1 MTRRTP
7 IWKAIAASLRS
18 DIAEGLYRSG
28 DRLPTEAV
36 LAARFG
42 VNRHTV
48 RHAIAA
54 LAQDGVVH
62 TRRGAGVFVTTAPTD
77 YPIGRRVR
85 FHQNLQAAGRTPA
98 KKVLL
103 LETRLAHPAE
113 AEALMLTQDAQ
124 VHVYEGLS
132 LAEDRPIALFRS
144 VFPANRFPDLLV
156 HLGQDPS
163 VTAALGHYGIA
174 DYTRASTRVNAKLAT
189 ATQALHLQI
198 TEHAPILRTISV
210 NIDYYGTPIEAGRT
224 WFAGDKV
231 TLTLADNEAD
241 APPRQTGRYS

>member
-1 MTRRTP
+1 MTSRTP
-7 IWKAIAASLRS
+7 IWKAIATSLRD
-18 DIAEGLYRSG
+18 DIAEGLYGPG
-28 DRLPTEAV
+28 DKLPTETV

-48 RHAIAA
+48 RHALAA
-54 LAQDGVVH
+54 LADENLLH
-62 TRRGAGVFVTTAPTD
+62 SRRGAGVFVTTTPTD

-85 FHQNLQAAGRTPA
+85 FHQNLRAAGRTPA

-103 LETRLAHPAE
+103 LETRAAHRTE
-113 AEALMLTQDAQ
+113 AEALQLQNDAR

-132 LAEDRPIALFRS
+132 LAEQRPIALFRS
-144 VFPANRFPDLLV
+144 VFPAAAFPGLLN
-156 HLGQDPS
+156 HLRHDPS
-163 VTAALGHYGIA
+163 VTAALGQFGLT

-198 TEHAPILRTISV
+198 TEHAPILRTIGI
-210 NIDYYGTPIEAGRT
+210 NIAPDGTPIEVGRT

-231 TLTLADNEAD
+231 TLTLTED
-241 APPRQTGRYS
+241 

>member
-1 MTRRTP
+1 MTPRTP
-7 IWKAIAASLRS
+7 IWKAIAASLQS
-18 DIAEGLYRSG
+18 DIAEGLYGAG
-28 DRLPTEAV
+28 DKVPTEAV

-54 LAQDGVVH
+54 LAEDGLLH
-62 TRRGAGVFVTTAPTD
+62 ARRGSGVFVTTTPTD

-85 FHQNLQAAGRTPA
+85 FHQNLRAAGRTPA

-103 LETRLAHPAE
+103 LETRSAHASE
-113 AEALMLTQDAQ
+113 ADALQLDPSAQ

-132 LAEDRPIALFRS
+132 LSEDRPIALFRS
-144 VFPANRFPDLLV
+144 VFPAKRFPALLA
-156 HLGQDPS
+156 HLSKDPS
-163 VTAALGHYGIA
+163 VTTALNQFGIA

-198 TEHAPILRTISV
+198 SEYAPILRTISV
-210 NIDYYGTPIEAGRT
+210 NIDPDKTPIEVGRT
-224 WFAGDKV
+224 WFSGDKV
-231 TLTLADNEAD
+231 TLTLTD
-241 APPRQTGRYS
+241 S